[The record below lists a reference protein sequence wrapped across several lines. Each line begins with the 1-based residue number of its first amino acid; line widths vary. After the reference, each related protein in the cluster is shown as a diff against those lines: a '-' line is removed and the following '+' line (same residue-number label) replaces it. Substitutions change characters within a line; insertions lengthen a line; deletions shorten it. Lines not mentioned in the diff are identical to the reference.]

1 MSVSGINAYERSGLP
16 GVRLLKHALVAAA
29 ALALASCSGI
39 NLGGR
44 PGSPG
49 GTLSGTP
56 DVQNQ
61 VDAIK
66 QGGGAKVALLLP
78 LSARGEAGEIAR
90 GIKEAGELALFDT
103 NDPSIVLI
111 PKDTRGTPG
120 GAQAAAEEA
129 IAEGAELILG
139 PLFAGSVKA
148 VAPVANAANVPVI
161 AYSTD
166 RTVAGK
172 GVYLLSFLPGQ
183 EIQRVMSYA
192 ASRSKKR
199 LAALLPGSPYGSLVQ
214 EAMVKTAPRHGIKL
228 ALVEKF
234 GRSKTGVEQ
243 SVAKIAAADRGA
255 NGLDGLLIAEGGETL
270 RAIADAMQTSGIDN
284 RRLQLLGTG
293 LWDQPEVSNIAVL
306 HGGWYAGPSPSAK
319 GAFERRFKSAY
330 GRQPPRIASLAYDSV
345 SLSVALAK
353 NGPQGARFTPEILTN
368 PEGFS
373 GVDGLFRFMPN
384 GLNQRG
390 LAVMEVTPTG
400 PRVVSQPP
408 ARFSGA
414 GF

>member
-1 MSVSGINAYERSGLP
+1 MSVSGINAYERIGLP
-16 GVRLLKHALVAAA
+16 GIRMLKHAFVAAA

-49 GTLSGTP
+49 GTLGGTP

-293 LWDQPEVSNIAVL
+293 LWDQAEVSNIPVL
-306 HGGWYAGPSPSAK
+306 HGGWYAGPSPAAK

-330 GRQPPRIASLAYDSV
+330 GRHPPRIASLAYDSV
-345 SLSVALAK
+345 SLAVALAK